1 MPYLQLVPLC
11 LSDSISSRVPAI
23 KNNFNS
29 SASGCF
35 QNPNIGHASIR
46 STSTWTDLT
55 LIMLLNLGVAKHR
68 YLGNVLFF
76 HFLKSS
82 LVI

>member
-1 MPYLQLVPLC
+1 MPCLQRVPLC
-11 LSDSISSRVPAI
+11 LSDSISSQVPAI

-46 STSTWTDLT
+46 STSTWTDLSEEMFET
-55 LIMLLNLGVAKHR
+55 AAPIYREAFAKS
-68 YLGNVLFF
+68 GMTV
-76 HFLKSS
+76 S
-82 LVI
+82 